1 MHIEHA
7 AILGR
12 GAVGLLYG
20 TVIADTLG
28 TDAVTYV
35 MDDARYQRHLGER
48 ISINGKPLE
57 LETVPASKA
66 TPADLVIVAT
76 KAPGLEQALDT
87 MEALVGPRTC
97 IISLINGI
105 RSEQRIAERFGWD
118 HTVLAIAQGMDAVFL
133 DGALTFS
140 HTGEIRFGAA
150 EETLPDVVPA
160 LDDFFTRAGVP
171 HVVEQDIW
179 HRLWTKLM
187 LNAGINQ
194 TCMAY
199 GCGYGAASRP
209 GEENRCFVAAM
220 REVLAVGRAE
230 GIDLTERDLSE
241 MASLIASLDP
251 EGMPSMAQDRVARRR
266 TEVEEFSGTICAL
279 AKKHGILV
287 PQNTW
292 LYQHIREIE
301 ESW

>member
-118 HTVLAIAQGMDAVFL
+118 RTVLAIAQGMDAVFSMAPL
-133 DGALTFS
+133 RTAIPARFAL
-140 HTGEIRFGAA
+140 A
-150 EETLPDVVPA
+150 LPRKRTPTSSPHSMTSSPA
-160 LDDFFTRAGVP
+160 QAFPMWSSRTS
-171 HVVEQDIW
+171 
-179 HRLWTKLM
+179 
-187 LNAGINQ
+187 GI
-194 TCMAY
+194 AY
-199 GCGYGAASRP
+199 G
-209 GEENRCFVAAM
+209 
-220 REVLAVGRAE
+220 
-230 GIDLTERDLSE
+230 
-241 MASLIASLDP
+241 
-251 EGMPSMAQDRVARRR
+251 PS
-266 TEVEEFSGTICAL
+266 SC
-279 AKKHGILV
+279 
-287 PQNTW
+287 
-292 LYQHIREIE
+292 
-301 ESW
+301 